1 MAREHLP
8 VQLACRVLHVAESGY
23 YAWRERPPSNRLV
36 KHAWLTEAIVGI
48 HIASRGTYGSRRVH
62 AELGLGLRIHVSH
75 GTVELLMQ
83 RVGPHGLPG
92 NRRPRAKHVTPSVA
106 DLVERNF
113 TRHARDQLWVTDIT
127 EHSTFEGK
135 VYCAVVLDTFSR
147 RVVGWPIDA
156 SPTAALTTNALA
168 MAIGNRSPRPGGTI
182 IHSDHGVQF
191 GSWAFT
197 QRARASGLLPSMG
210 SIGDC
215 VDNAMME
222 SFWARVQVELL
233 NRRRW
238 RTRLELSTALFE
250 YLEIFHNRQRRHS
263 ALGMLSPV
271 EYELRTPP
279 VA

>member
-1 MAREHLP
+1 MSVVITAGQRSDSLQFE
-8 VQLACRVLHVAESGY
+8 AVL
-23 YAWRERPPSNRLV
+23 
-36 KHAWLTEAIVGI
+36 EAIWVP
-48 HIASRGTYGSRRVH
+48 RV
-62 AELGLGLRIHVSH
+62 GLG
-75 GTVELLMQ
+75 
-83 RVGPHGLPG
+83 
-92 NRRPRAKHVTPSVA
+92 RPRKRPDRGRA
-106 DLVERNF
+106 DK
-113 TRHARDQLWVTDIT
+113 AYD
-127 EHSTFEGK
+127 
-135 VYCAVVLDTFSR
+135 SR
-147 RVVGWPIDA
+147 
-156 SPTAALTTNALA
+156 
-168 MAIGNRSPRPGGTI
+168 GNRSPRPGRTI

-279 VA
+279 A

>member
-1 MAREHLP
+1 MAGEHLP

-23 YAWRERPPSNRLV
+23 YARRDRPPSNRRV

-48 HIASRGTYGSRRVH
+48 HTAPRGTYGSRRVH

-83 RVGPHGLPG
+83 RAGLPG
-92 NRRPRAKHVTPSVA
+92 NRRLRAKHVAPSGA

-127 EHSTFEGK
+127 EHPTFEGK

-147 RVVGWPIDA
+147 RVVGWSIDA

-168 MAIGNRSPRPGGTI
+168 MAIGNRSPRPGSTI
-182 IHSDHGVQF
+182 IHSDHAVQF
-191 GSWAFT
+191 GSRAFT

-263 ALGMLSPV
+263 ALGMLSPA

>member
-1 MAREHLP
+1 M
-8 VQLACRVLHVAESGY
+8 
-23 YAWRERPPSNRLV
+23 
-36 KHAWLTEAIVGI
+36 
-48 HIASRGTYGSRRVH
+48 
-62 AELGLGLRIHVSH
+62 
-75 GTVELLMQ
+75 
-83 RVGPHGLPG
+83 
-92 NRRPRAKHVTPSVA
+92 TPSVT

-127 EHSTFEGK
+127 EHPTLEGK

-147 RVVGWPIDA
+147 RVVGWSIDT

-182 IHSDHGVQF
+182 IHSDHGVQG

-197 QRARASGLLPSMG
+197 QRARASGLLPSIG

-222 SFWARVQVELL
+222 SFWARRVQVELL
-233 NRRRW
+233 NRRRL

-271 EYELRTPP
+271 ESHPASSLKPSNSAPP
-279 VA
+279 NLGQSGASTDPGALHAACCGRL